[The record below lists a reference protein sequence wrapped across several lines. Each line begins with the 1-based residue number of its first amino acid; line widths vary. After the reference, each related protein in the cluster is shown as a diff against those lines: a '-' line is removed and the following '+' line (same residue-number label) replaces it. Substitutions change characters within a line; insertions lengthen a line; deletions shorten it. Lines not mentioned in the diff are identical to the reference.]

1 ELFPDRDRVAAC
13 AHGQLE
19 ARHRHLAAG
28 IFERRQ
34 SGPAGAGDVAAA
46 VDAVWPAG
54 TILLEPNR
62 ERLAVAREADP
73 RIGRV
78 VGTVFQRLGPAPAD
92 SGDVVV
98 RDEVAALV
106 PQGDRVAGVI
116 ERDLRVGAGA

>member
-1 ELFPDRDRVAAC
+1 MPRPEW
-13 AHGQLE
+13 
-19 ARHRHLAAG
+19 LAK
-28 IFERRQ
+28 
-34 SGPAGAGDVAAA
+34 
-46 VDAVWPAG
+46 
-54 TILLEPNR
+54 TIETPLEPELPIIDPHHHLWDMDPATWGR
-62 ERLAVAREADP
+62 YLADDLVEDVTA
-73 RIGRV
+73 GHRV